1 MRKLIFG
8 TQFVILFLLNG
19 LTIQAQPLETKKA
32 VLTIVFNKIIYA
44 YGNAKAPPVL
54 EIVPSKTQVKY
65 IASYVSSPTPTIKI
79 DEQLY
84 DICTKYGNDSLNA
97 LSIILSHELA
107 HYYNDHSWCSDYA
120 FAVRGKIK
128 ITKEDKV
135 THERE
140 ADNFGLY
147 HSCIAGYEPFHI
159 YDKLID
165 RIYKDYKLQEIN
177 PGYPS
182 KSERKVICDE
192 AEKKI
197 KELYPYFTKGLEEIQ
212 KKQFASAIQC
222 FEYLNRYFPS
232 RENYNNA
239 GTAKTLWALQLK
251 PLERVEYINPL
262 FRYPIEIDAD
272 SRIKVS
278 GNRTI
283 DEDALIM
290 DSLLISAKS
299 DFEKS
304 IHLDPKYTKAYINLA
319 CVYDLLGNPEAAIG
333 KIKELPKKEQNSR
346 QAFILLGIAYY
357 HTGNEILSKE
367 YFDKSKIHEKK

>member
-1 MRKLIFG
+1 MSKLKFG
-8 TQFVILFLLNG
+8 LLFTLLLLLNFI
-19 LTIQAQPLETKKA
+19 TVKAQSLSTKKSIIT
-32 VLTIVFNKIIYA
+32 LVFNKLVDA

-54 EIVPSKTQVKY
+54 EIIPSKSESIAYY
-65 IASYVSSPTPTIKI
+65 ISSPTPTIKI
-79 DEQLY
+79 DEEVY
-84 DICTKYGNDSLNA
+84 DICTKFGEDSLNA

-107 HYYNDHSWCSDYA
+107 HYYNDHNWCTDYA
-120 FAVRGKIK
+120 FALKLKIS
-128 ITKEDKV
+128 KEDKV

-147 HSCIAGYEPFHI
+147 HSCIAGYQPFHI

-165 RIYKDYKLQEIN
+165 KIYIDYKLKDIN
-177 PGYPS
+177 PGYPT
-182 KSERKVICDE
+182 KSERKIICKE
-192 AEKKI
+192 AETKI
-197 KELYPYFTKGLEEIQ
+197 NELFPYFTKGLEEIQ

-251 PLERVEYINPL
+251 PLERVEFINPL
-262 FRYPIEIDAD
+262 FRYPIEIDPE

-283 DEDALIM
+283 EEDALIM
-290 DSLLISAKS
+290 DSLLISAKT

-304 IHLDPKYTKAYINLA
+304 IHLDSKYTKAYINLA
-319 CVYDLLGNPEAAIG
+319 CVYNLIGNPEAAIG

-346 QAFILLGIAYY
+346 QSYILLGIAYY
-357 HTGNEILSKE
+357 HLNNEILSNE
-367 YFDKSKIHEKK
+367 YFSKSKINE